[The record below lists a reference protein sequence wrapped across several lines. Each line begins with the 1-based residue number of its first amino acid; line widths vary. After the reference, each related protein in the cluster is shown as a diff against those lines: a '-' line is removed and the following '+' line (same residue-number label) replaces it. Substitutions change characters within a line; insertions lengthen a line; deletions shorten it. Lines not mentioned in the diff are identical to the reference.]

1 MTDTNRGSSFV
12 KGAAILGMAG
22 LIVQMLGAAFRIPLA
37 NIIGDTGMGYYQTA
51 YPIYIFLLVFST
63 NGAPA
68 AISKLVS
75 ERLALGK
82 YSEAHRVFKTAFLLM
97 GGMGIIAFCAVS
109 LGAKNI
115 VSAVQNEDAY
125 IVLIAIAP
133 APAGD
138 RKSVV

>member
-82 YSEAHRVFKTAFLLM
+82 YSETHRVFKT
-97 GGMGIIAFCAVS
+97 
-109 LGAKNI
+109 
-115 VSAVQNEDAY
+115 E
-125 IVLIAIAP
+125 
-133 APAGD
+133 
-138 RKSVV
+138 